1 MASTFTI
8 IQAGKNELATAYPE
22 TSSLTSTSWMDCGIY
37 ELKINVKT
45 DSGDSPNFD
54 WFQYI
59 EIEIYDDFTLLK
71 QYYKNTGDDS
81 YMLYINPNT
90 NNPESCY
97 LDDSDSSLF
106 PNGIISCDNPQ
117 PSGAAKTFKVVLKST
132 DETKVIIDSKNN
144 SFNYTVS
151 G

>member
-8 IQAGKNELATAYPE
+8 IQAGKNELATAYIDTPSLV
-22 TSSLTSTSWMDCGIY
+22 SSWWECGIY
-37 ELKINVKT
+37 ELKIKVKT
-45 DSGDSPNFD
+45 DSGNSPNFD